1 MSTPQ
6 LVTIGGRRLRL
17 TNLDKVLYPE
27 TGTTKGEVID
37 YYTRIGEVMIPHIVG
52 RPVTRKR
59 WPDGVGTADDPG
71 MVFFA
76 KDLERGAPSWVRR
89 MPIEHSG
96 GPKEYPLVGDVPTL
110 VYLAQV
116 ASLELHVPQWRF
128 TPDGE
133 RGFADRLVLDL
144 DPGPG
149 TGLPE
154 CAVVAGWART
164 ILEGMGLEPYPVTSG
179 SKGIH
184 LYAALPPGQT
194 TEQASALANELAR
207 AIEADH
213 PDLVVSSM
221 KKAERKGKVLIDWS
235 QNNGSKT
242 TIAPYSLRGRPHP
255 TVAVPRTWEELD
267 DPDLRHLE
275 FTEVLERIDEIGDP
289 MAPLGFH
296 AGGREAESGPLSAYI
311 AKRSADRTPEPVPAN
326 PLGAA
331 PAGTGIEKPIF
342 VIQEHHATALHWDF
356 RLEHDGV
363 LKSWAVPRG
372 VPHTYKRNNLA
383 IQTED
388 HPMEYATFEGTIPA
402 GEYGGGS
409 VTIWDDGRYDLE
421 KWRDDEIIVTLEGRP
436 GGPLGRV
443 RLALIRTEGE
453 GEKSSWLLHRMKTD
467 ADGRPQPDGEPVVA
481 SDQADEPRRRRA
493 RSRAPESEAAVPEPA
508 VPEPAVPEPVEG
520 SAPRRRTVP
529 EPVEGSAPRRL
540 AVPEPVEGSTP
551 RPARGAST
559 SSATG
564 SSARGA
570 STSSATG
577 SSARDASPSSAT
589 GSSARD
595 ASPSSATGSS
605 ARDASTS
612 SATGSSGR
620 DLTALPRA
628 PEGKDAVRVMRATAA
643 TPDAARRAAA
653 RWGELAWAEAKWDG
667 IRAVGVWDGH
677 RLRLYARS
685 GNDITH
691 RYPELTG
698 VDAGFGDEPCVVDGE
713 LVALEPDGRPSFPL
727 LQTRMNLERAGDI
740 AREARRTPV
749 RYYLFDVLAIAGHD
763 LAGLPLRDRREVLE
777 RTAEGVIP
785 AIAVPPVFDDVDVA
799 LDTSESLRLEGIVV
813 KDPSSLYLR
822 GVRSESW
829 LKVKLT
835 RTQEVVIA
843 GMRPGQGGRSS
854 TFGSLLLGIPGPDG
868 LQYAGRV
875 GSGFSDATLKMLMKK
890 LTPLR
895 TDENPLVGVPRLD
908 ARDALWVRP
917 ELVGEVEYGEFT
929 PAGILRHPRW
939 RGLRP
944 DKSPDEVVREDMPP
958 F

>member
-1 MSTPQ
+1 MARDEQ
-6 LVTIGGRRLRL
+6 LVRIGGRRLRI

-37 YYTRIGEVMIPHIVG
+37 YYTRVAEVLIPHVIG

-59 WPDGVGTADDPG
+59 WPDGVGTEDDPG

-89 MPIEHSG
+89 MPIPHSTG
-96 GPKEYPLVGDVPTL
+96 TKEYPLVGDVPTL

-128 TPDGE
+128 APDGD
-133 RGFADRLVLDL
+133 RGPADRLVLDL
-144 DPGPG
+144 DPGSG
-149 TGLPE
+149 VGLPE
-154 CAVVAGWART
+154 CAVVAGWARA

-184 LYAALPPGQT
+184 LYTALPPGQS

-221 KKAERKGKVLIDWS
+221 KKTERRGKVLIDWS

-242 TIAPYSLRGRPHP
+242 TIAPYSMRGRMHP
-255 TVAVPRTWEELD
+255 TVAAPRTWDEIH

-275 FTEVLERIDEIGDP
+275 FTEVLDRIETIGDP

-326 PLGAA
+326 PLGAT
-331 PAGTGIEKPIF
+331 PSDERPRF
-342 VIQEHHATALHWDF
+342 VIQEHHATRLHWDF

-363 LKSWAVPRG
+363 LVSWAVPRG
-372 VPHTYKRNNLA
+372 VPHSYKRNNLA
-383 IQTED
+383 VQTED

-402 GEYGGGS
+402 GEYGGGT

-421 KWRDDEIIVTLEGRP
+421 KWRDDEIIATLEGRP

-467 ADGRPQPDGEPVVA
+467 AEGRPQPDGTPVEP
-481 SDQADEPRRRRA
+481 SPQADEPRPTA
-493 RSRAPESEAAVPEPA
+493 SRP
-508 VPEPAVPEPVEG
+508 
-520 SAPRRRTVP
+520 PRRP
-529 EPVEGSAPRRL
+529 S
-540 AVPEPVEGSTP
+540 
-551 RPARGAST
+551 ST
-559 SSATG
+559 SGSGRNPTVGAEKTRPNGRNAPQTHENADALRPMLATSAT
-564 SSARGA
+564 
-570 STSSATG
+570 
-577 SSARDASPSSAT
+577 P
-589 GSSARD
+589 
-595 ASPSSATGSS
+595 
-605 ARDASTS
+605 
-612 SATGSSGR
+612 
-620 DLTALPRA
+620 
-628 PEGKDAVRVMRATAA
+628 
-643 TPDAARRAAA
+643 AAA
-653 RWGELAWAEAKWDG
+653 KHAAGRWGEAWVEMKWDG
-667 IRAVGVWDGH
+667 IRAVGAWDGS
-677 RLRLYARS
+677 RLRLFARS
-685 GNDITH
+685 GNEVTH
-691 RYPELTG
+691 RYPELTA
-698 VDAGFGDEPCVVDGE
+698 VDAGLGPEPAVVDGE

-749 RYYLFDVLAIAGHD
+749 RYYLFDVLSHDGDDLADLPLRERRDVLEAIAG
-763 LAGLPLRDRREVLE
+763 AGPTRPEAPRD
-777 RTAEGVIP
+777 AP
-785 AIAVPPVFDDVDVA
+785 APRGGDVGTVDAIGVPPVFDDVDAA
-799 LDTSESLRLEGIVV
+799 LDTSSQLRLEGLVV
-813 KDPSSLYLR
+813 KDPASRYRR
-822 GVRSESW
+822 GERSGSW
-829 LKVKLT
+829 LKVKIT

-843 GMRPGQGGRSS
+843 GIRPGKGARGS
-854 TFGSLLLGIPGPDG
+854 TFGSLLLGIPGPEG

-875 GSGFSDATLKMLMKK
+875 GTGFSDSTLATLMKK
-890 LTPLR
+890 LLPLR

-908 ARDALWVRP
+908 ARDALWVEP

-929 PAGILRHPRW
+929 PGGILRHPRW

-944 DKSPDEVVREDMPP
+944 DKSPEDVRREDAGR
-958 F
+958 